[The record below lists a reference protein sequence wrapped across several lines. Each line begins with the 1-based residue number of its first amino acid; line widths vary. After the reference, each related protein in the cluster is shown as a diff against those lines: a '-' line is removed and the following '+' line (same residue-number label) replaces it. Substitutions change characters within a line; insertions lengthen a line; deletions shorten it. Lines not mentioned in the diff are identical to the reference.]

1 MNMLHIDKCTL
12 SIRLSELRDVRE
24 LIMLDHLI
32 WTEDTAPAALS
43 WRSSEDFLLH
53 APPGSQLVAVIEDEL
68 CGYVGFGCP
77 TGMKSNRHVYEI
89 HIAVHPDR
97 QRSGIGRD
105 LMEAVKELAAER
117 GIRKLRLR
125 VLSSNLTAMSFYRK
139 CGFLEEGRLRE
150 EFYLGGRYVDEIFM
164 SCILPQASNRQED
177 ERVKEE

>member
-1 MNMLHIDKCTL
+1 MLHIDRDTL

-43 WRSSEDFLLH
+43 WRSSEDYLLH
-53 APPGSQLVAVIEDEL
+53 APPGSQLVAVKGDKL

-105 LMEAVKELAAER
+105 LIEAVKKLAAER

-125 VLSSNLTAMSFYRK
+125 ALSCNVPALAFYHK
-139 CGFLEEGRLRE
+139 CGFREEGRLRE
-150 EFYLGGRYVDEIFM
+150 EFYLGGRYVDEVFM
-164 SCILPQASNRQED
+164 SCRLM
-177 ERVKEE
+177 